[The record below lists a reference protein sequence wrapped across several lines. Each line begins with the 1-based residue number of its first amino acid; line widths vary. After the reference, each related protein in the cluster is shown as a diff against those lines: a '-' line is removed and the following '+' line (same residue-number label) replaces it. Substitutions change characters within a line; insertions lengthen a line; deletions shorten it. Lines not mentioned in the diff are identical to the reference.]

1 MQLKW
6 EALGAGLQKPKPLL
20 TPGLEQSTES
30 RIVFFQLT
38 NSSLYLAARL
48 MVMGTVI
55 KTATAILLPNSMPL
69 RKDPLQ
75 V

>member
-30 RIVFFQLT
+30 RIVFFQLM

-55 KTATAILLPNSMPL
+55 KAAAAILLPDSMPL
-69 RKDPLQ
+69 RKNPLQ